1 MSKSLPPLAVKARIH
16 PSVENRESALLLS
29 RRKLRRLAR
38 PQGRSR
44 AGERRREAAGCW
56 EPGGGASSPA
66 GAGQTDRQTDKPKG
80 GGG

>member
-29 RRKLRRLAR
+29 RRKLGRLAR

-56 EPGGGASSPA
+56 SREVELPLRRGP
-66 GAGQTDRQTDKPKG
+66 DRQTDQPEG